1 MILYL
6 NIAQIIVSLSL
17 VALILLTAKG
27 SWANSS
33 LSGAPQ
39 TKRGP
44 EKLVFNLTIIL
55 IVIFIALSIA
65 QLYLFN
71 A

>member
-1 MILYL
+1 MRLYL
-6 NIAQIIVSLSL
+6 NVAQIITSISLT
-17 VALILLTAKG
+17 ALILLTAKEG
-27 SWANSS
+27 WASSS
-33 LSGAPQ
+33 LNAPQ

-44 EKLVFNLTIIL
+44 EKLVFNFTIIL
-55 IVIFIALSIA
+55 IIVFIVLSIA

>member
-1 MILYL
+1 MRLYL
-6 NIAQIIVSLSL
+6 NIAQIIISISL
-17 VALILLTAKG
+17 VALILLTAKEG
-27 SWANSS
+27 WASSS
-33 LSGAPQ
+33 LNAPQ

-44 EKLVFNLTIIL
+44 EKLVFNLTLIL
-55 IVIFIALSIA
+55 ITVFIALSIA

>member
-1 MILYL
+1 MKLYL
-6 NIAQIIVSLSL
+6 NIAQIITSISLI
-17 VALILLTAKG
+17 ALILLTAKEG
-27 SWANSS
+27 WASSS
-33 LSGAPQ
+33 LNAPQ

-44 EKLVFNLTIIL
+44 EKLVFNLTLVL
-55 IVIFIALSIA
+55 IVIFIALSVA

>member
-1 MILYL
+1 MRLYL
-6 NIAQIIVSLSL
+6 NIAQIITSISLI
-17 VALILLTAKG
+17 ALILLTAKEG
-27 SWANSS
+27 WASSS
-33 LSGAPQ
+33 LSAPQ

-44 EKLVFNLTIIL
+44 EKLVFNLTLIL
-55 IVIFIALSIA
+55 IVVFIALSVA